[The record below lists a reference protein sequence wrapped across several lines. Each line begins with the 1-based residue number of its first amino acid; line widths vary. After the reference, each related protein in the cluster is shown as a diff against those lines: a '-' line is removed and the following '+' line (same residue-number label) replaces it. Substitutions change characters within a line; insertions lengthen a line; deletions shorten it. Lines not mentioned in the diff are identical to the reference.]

1 MLKSIEGDTRALV
14 VMGWNGRGN
23 GVLSESNFSKEVAT
37 RMSYHL
43 VAKAS
48 GGIKMHRVP
57 DPPAAPEQCG
67 KIYVGERVNVLEE
80 GMKEITFQDN
90 DENESVSVST
100 SKNIQESREESNVAV
115 TEQTDP

>member
-1 MLKSIEGDTRALV
+1 
-14 VMGWNGRGN
+14 
-23 GVLSESNFSKEVAT
+23 
-37 RMSYHL
+37 
-43 VAKAS
+43 
-48 GGIKMHRVP
+48 
-57 DPPAAPEQCG
+57 
-67 KIYVGERVNVLEE
+67 VNVLEE